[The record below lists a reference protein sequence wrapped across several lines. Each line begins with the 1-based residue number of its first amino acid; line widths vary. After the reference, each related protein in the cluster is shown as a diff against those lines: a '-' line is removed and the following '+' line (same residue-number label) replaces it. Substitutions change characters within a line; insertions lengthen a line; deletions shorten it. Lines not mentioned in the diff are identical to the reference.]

1 MFKNVDVLKSQNSDC
16 HSFSLP
22 EKVKKEKTPAA
33 VHKFPTHTEIV
44 QAITLQRLYGTV
56 VALTVVVFQSGFQDG
71 SNPSSIVGTDLVL
84 GLHFCTQQVSCVSV
98 FVFRH

>member
-1 MFKNVDVLKSQNSDC
+1 MLETNSC
-16 HSFSLP
+16 RCTQISHTYSNSSSNHLAASVWHSSS
-22 EKVKKEKTPAA
+22 
-33 VHKFPTHTEIV
+33 I
-44 QAITLQRLYGTV
+44 
-56 VALTVVVFQSGFQDG
+56 TVVVFQSGFQDG